1 MVQRPGRL
9 ALGTVLRLAGL
20 HAGDNLAD
28 GFMPLH
34 HRAVGVDLGI
44 LGEYRNVTIGVQ
56 RIDGPDILLHHFVD
70 CDAVCQ
76 FLHGDRL
83 LLRGA
88 GTQAKQAEQGH
99 EFSHS
104 ASPAGRG
111 VGVVYRPAS
120 QGGIMLKIIL
130 AGSHLLA
137 LSIGMMATV
146 MRGSALREPPTAET
160 LRRAFRMDLF
170 WGIAAGLWLVTGLW
184 RLLGH
189 VEKPTAYYL
198 ENHWFLAKMGLF
210 VLIVLLEIGP
220 MLTLMRW
227 RKALRAGASPA
238 SLVTAAAGR
247 RIAII
252 GHVQATLALLM
263 IFAAVAMA
271 RGYGM

>member
-1 MVQRPGRL
+1 
-9 ALGTVLRLAGL
+9 
-20 HAGDNLAD
+20 
-28 GFMPLH
+28 
-34 HRAVGVDLGI
+34 
-44 LGEYRNVTIGVQ
+44 
-56 RIDGPDILLHHFVD
+56 
-70 CDAVCQ
+70 
-76 FLHGDRL
+76 
-83 LLRGA
+83 
-88 GTQAKQAEQGH
+88 
-99 EFSHS
+99 
-104 ASPAGRG
+104 
-111 VGVVYRPAS
+111 
-120 QGGIMLKIIL
+120 MLKIIL

-227 RKALRAGASPA
+227 RKSLRAGASPA